1 MQKKIVVPLAS
12 LHNLQSQLP
21 PDVVEALEKLRDCA
35 LGNQLEEKMQA
46 VAQEMACE
54 QRMAEQ
60 TAERTAKQVKSCAA
74 GQAQEPKEKRDALHG
89 QPDNDG

>member
-1 MQKKIVVPLAS
+1 MQKRIVVPLAS
-12 LHNLQSQLP
+12 LHDIQSQLP

-35 LGNQLEEKMQA
+35 LGNQLEKKMQA

-60 TAERTAKQVKSCAA
+60 TAKQVKSCAA
-74 GQAQEPKEKRDALHG
+74 RKAQESDEKCDVLHG
-89 QPDNDG
+89 PTDNDG